1 MEVTDIAALL
11 GIAKDVKSVW
21 DKINGNDQEKLDAV
35 VRKLGEVLIK
45 DPALKKQKDFL
56 VKGTDKLPMR
66 LAGLALD
73 KELRQKMSKRLIP
86 SNTEDGLAV
95 VKCRQCG
102 ALQEIEL

>member
-1 MEVTDIAALL
+1 MEVTDIAALV
-11 GIAKDVKSVW
+11 GIAKDVKGIW
-21 DKINGNDQEKLDAV
+21 DRINGNDQEKLDAV

-45 DPALKKQKDFL
+45 DPTLEKQKQFL

-73 KELRQKMSKRLIP
+73 KELRKRVSRHTTSKV
-86 SNTEDGLAV
+86 SDGLAV

-102 ALQEIEL
+102 ALQELEL